1 MIKIDLIT
9 GFLGSGKTTFI
20 RRYASRLLAR
30 GQRLGILENDYG
42 AVNVDTMLLSD
53 LESER
58 CGLES
63 VSGAC
68 DLDCHRR
75 RFKTKLIALG
85 MSGYDRVLI
94 EPSGIFDIDEFFDAL
109 YDAPLDRWYEIGSVI
124 AIVDANLDDALSDNS
139 EFLLASQIANA
150 GAVVLSKVQNADDEQ
165 IDRTIAHLNRAM
177 ERFGCARRFD
187 RGSVICKPWDALTD
201 AELDGITESGYVAAD
216 YVKALTSH
224 DGAYQSLYFLN
235 SRIRREAL
243 LRAIDAIMSDR
254 AAYGEVFRVKGFL
267 REDGRWLEI
276 NATRQATAVQE
287 LDRGQEII
295 IVIGEQL
302 NEENI
307 KKLLQI

>member
-1 MIKIDLIT
+1 MVKIDLIT

-20 RRYASRLLAR
+20 RRYAVHLLER

-53 LESER
+53 LEGER

-124 AIVDANLDDALSDNS
+124 AIVDANLDDSLSDNS

-150 GAVVLSKVQNADDEQ
+150 GAVVLSKAQNASDAQ
-165 IDRTIAHLNRAM
+165 IDATVAHLNRAM

-187 RGSVICKPWDALTD
+187 RGSVVCKPWDELTAEDFD
-201 AELDGITESGYVAAD
+201 AMVNSGYVAAD

-235 SRIRREAL
+235 SRIRRDAL
-243 LRAIDAIMSDR
+243 LEAVNTIMGDAK
-254 AAYGEVFRVKGFL
+254 YGGVFRIKGFL
-267 REDGRWLEI
+267 SEDGRWYEI
-276 NATRQATAVQE
+276 NATRQSTALRE

-302 NEENI
+302 NEPEI